1 MLGLSLGFATVVA
14 TVGNLGR
21 ATASLPVGWL
31 ADRLGGRRVLTAAG
45 LILALLLIAV
55 SLSRSVWMVDCL
67 LFTGGICTA
76 SPPPAGSRAVID
88 LYPPR
93 GRAVPL
99 GMRQTGV
106 PIGGLAAGI
115 ALPLITGHGSVR
127 AALLALAG
135 TALLGGLLTTA
146 LPWARRS
153 TVGPRRVLRPSR
165 SLAAIASW
173 GAILVVGQ
181 FGFLA
186 FALPYLIRVVGRS
199 SLVAAGA
206 IAIAQTGA
214 VIGRVWWSW
223 LVKEGRRRLAMVT
236 SKSVPEAYK
245 SHPLRPGQPAAG
257 DLSRSIAKGLTSSL

>member
-1 MLGLSLGFATVVA
+1 
-14 TVGNLGR
+14 
-21 ATASLPVGWL
+21 
-31 ADRLGGRRVLTAAG
+31 VLTAAG

-55 SLSRSVWMVDCL
+55 SLSRSAWVVGCL
-67 LFTGGICTA
+67 LVTGGICTA
-76 SPPPAGSRAVID
+76 SSPPAGSRAVID

-93 GRAVPL
+93 GRAMPL
-99 GMRQTGV
+99 GVRQTGV

-115 ALPLITGHGSVR
+115 ALPLIAGHGSVR

-146 LPWARRS
+146 LPWGHLGAPQHGRPAPCAS
-153 TVGPRRVLRPSR
+153 TVAVASSYCQLGRHPGRRAVRLP
-165 SLAAIASW
+165 
-173 GAILVVGQ
+173 G
-181 FGFLA
+181 

-199 SLVAAGA
+199 SLVTAGA
-206 IAIAQTGA
+206 IAIAQTGT
-214 VIGRVWWSW
+214 VIGRVGWSW

-245 SHPLRPGQPAAG
+245 SYRLRPGQSAAG